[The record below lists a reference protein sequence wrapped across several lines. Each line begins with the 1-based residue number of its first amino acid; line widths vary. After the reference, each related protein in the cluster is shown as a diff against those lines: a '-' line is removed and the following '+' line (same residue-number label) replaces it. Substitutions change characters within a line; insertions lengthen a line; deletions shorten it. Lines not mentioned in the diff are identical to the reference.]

1 MMSTYVRVSLRS
13 KHFRLVSEQRKSEE
27 RDFRFWP
34 SEKWNESQKMKE
46 GGGFLPL
53 LPTLSPLT
61 RAALKHTTRPACN
74 KAASQCCLSLK
85 RFVVVLAGFA
95 TFFTSNYVSK
105 CFNGFDRRR
114 KIHLYV
120 DERKTGQE
128 HWEDSLWRRANARNV
143 SFSICLWCLIVWI
156 SPWSW
161 QNFLFATLQTRRGL
175 EPKCIPQ
182 LFLGS
187 LPVRHRSI
195 VPSNSPRSLC
205 GS

>member
-1 MMSTYVRVSLRS
+1 MIYFIYSLSFILSPPFADMFIEWKHEMSKERARNGI
-13 KHFRLVSEQRKSEE
+13 FGFGRARK
-27 RDFRFWP
+27 
-34 SEKWNESQKMKE
+34 SQKMKE

-128 HWEDSLWRRANARNV
+128 H
-143 SFSICLWCLIVWI
+143 
-156 SPWSW
+156 
-161 QNFLFATLQTRRGL
+161 
-175 EPKCIPQ
+175 
-182 LFLGS
+182 
-187 LPVRHRSI
+187 
-195 VPSNSPRSLC
+195 
-205 GS
+205 

>member
-1 MMSTYVRVSLRS
+1 
-13 KHFRLVSEQRKSEE
+13 
-27 RDFRFWP
+27 
-34 SEKWNESQKMKE
+34 MKE

-61 RAALKHTTRPACN
+61 RSALKHTTRPACN

-85 RFVVVLAGFA
+85 RFVVVLAGVA

-128 HWEDSLWRRANARNV
+128 HRRFALTKSQRPKRKLFNLFMVVNCMNQSMELVKLLTCHFTNEKRTAAEMYPAIV
-143 SFSICLWCLIVWI
+143 SGIVTGE
-156 SPWSW
+156 
-161 QNFLFATLQTRRGL
+161 A
-175 EPKCIPQ
+175 
-182 LFLGS
+182 
-187 LPVRHRSI
+187 PVNC
-195 VPSNSPRSLC
+195 P
-205 GS
+205 